1 MFHQVHGESKFSS
14 STESNFLRVKVVSFV
29 NTKTTENDRNDQ
41 FVIFVRYFKDVRY
54 IFFRD
59 LNDLKIFVTQIS
71 CTLSTRKVLFIF
83 FFFFTLKFLTGYSV
97 IWSVVSVSRG
107 RKLRRGEQ
115 KTTDTHGSF
124 KSVTRNGFSAVVSL
138 IAISL
143 AERPR

>member
-83 FFFFTLKFLTGYSV
+83 FFFYSN
-97 IWSVVSVSRG
+97 VSNGIFGHLV
-107 RKLRRGEQ
+107 
-115 KTTDTHGSF
+115 GSF
-124 KSVTRNGFSAVVSL
+124 SVKRAK
-138 IAISL
+138 IE
-143 AERPR
+143 ERRTENDRYAWQFQICYA